1 MGPNPPTLG
10 GPCASGSAIGDGAC
24 RLPHLYLKGACNA
37 PALEGGRQSRGNG
50 HGWHARNAHG
60 AFGPPVRATQWA
72 PWRPDTT
79 PHLTIVVRMQRP
91 TAEGSAVISHNH
103 VPMAGSR
110 MHRDAVR
117 CTRKIRALRV
127 CALTTP
133 QPLALWGNGPLA
145 IPYTINLVTFQP

>member
-1 MGPNPPTLG
+1 MKVGVTESG
-10 GPCASGSAIGDGAC
+10 AAACAQC
-24 RLPHLYLKGACNA
+24 PWCL
-37 PALEGGRQSRGNG
+37 
-50 HGWHARNAHG
+50 
-60 AFGPPVRATQWA
+60 WA
-72 PWRPDTT
+72 PRAGHLVGPGAPDTT
-79 PHLTIVVRMQRP
+79 PHLTIGVRMQRP
-91 TAEGSAVISHNH
+91 TAEGSAVVSHNH
-103 VPMAGSR
+103 VPMAGTR